1 LRKEVPLGI
10 AFATGF
16 IILFEYF
23 LQPLWKDSKI
33 WAQTL
38 QNWGTV
44 VSGFAMGLAAMNLIT
59 VNLRRMDPK
68 RNAEWY
74 NPVVL
79 LLGMV
84 AMAGSGLFLP
94 GGQRSASWVFLF
106 KNIFQPLGSAM
117 FALMIFF
124 IASAA
129 QRAFRARNMEALV
142 LLVSGVIVMLGRA
155 PIGELIGM
163 WLPSWA
169 DWLVKVPSLAGNRAV
184 MMGAALGMVA
194 TAFRALVGI
203 DRAYLGGE

>member
-1 LRKEVPLGI
+1 LRKEVPLAI
-10 AFATGF
+10 AFVTGAM
-16 IILFEYF
+16 ILFEYF

-33 WAQTL
+33 WAQML

-68 RNAEWY
+68 RNVEWY
-74 NPVVL
+74 NPLIL
-79 LLGMV
+79 LLGMA
-84 AMAGSGLFLP
+84 AMAGSGVFL
-94 GGQRSASWVFLF
+94 GTRSAPWQFLF

-129 QRAFRARNMEALV
+129 QRAFRARNLEAVV
-142 LLVSGVIVMLGRA
+142 LLVSGIIVMLGRA
-155 PIGELIGM
+155 PIGELIGL
-163 WLPSWA
+163 WLPAWA

>member
-1 LRKEVPLGI
+1 
-10 AFATGF
+10 
-16 IILFEYF
+16 
-23 LQPLWKDSKI
+23 
-33 WAQTL
+33 
-38 QNWGTV
+38 
-44 VSGFAMGLAAMNLIT
+44 
-59 VNLRRMDPK
+59 MDPK

-74 NPVVL
+74 NPLLL

-84 AMAGSGLFLP
+84 AMAGSGLFL
-94 GGQRSASWVFLF
+94 GTRSAPWQFLF

-129 QRAFRARNMEALV
+129 QRAFRARNLEAIV
-142 LLVSGVIVMLGRA
+142 LLVSGIIVMLGRA

-163 WLPSWA
+163 WLPAWA

>member
-1 LRKEVPLGI
+1 MRKEVPLAI
-10 AFATGF
+10 AFVTGAM
-16 IILFEYF
+16 ILFEYF

-33 WAQTL
+33 WAQML

-68 RNAEWY
+68 RNVEWY
-74 NPVVL
+74 NPLIL
-79 LLGMV
+79 LLGMA
-84 AMAGSGLFLP
+84 AMAGSGVFL
-94 GGQRSASWVFLF
+94 GTRSAPWQFLF

-129 QRAFRARNMEALV
+129 QRAFRARNLEAVV
-142 LLVSGVIVMLGRA
+142 LLVSGIIVMLGRA
-155 PIGELIGM
+155 PIGELIGL
-163 WLPSWA
+163 WLPAWA

>member
-1 LRKEVPLGI
+1 MRREVPLAI
-10 AFATGF
+10 VFVTGAM
-16 IILFEYF
+16 ILFEYF

-33 WAQTL
+33 WAQML

-74 NPVVL
+74 NPLLL

-84 AMAGSGLFLP
+84 AMAGSGLFL
-94 GGQRSASWVFLF
+94 GTRSAPWQFLF

-129 QRAFRARNMEALV
+129 QRAFRARNLEAIV
-142 LLVSGVIVMLGRA
+142 LLVSGIIVMLGRA

-163 WLPSWA
+163 WLPAWA